1 MTATSIE
8 IGYKQKVFLEF
19 EEIIKSVCPSAKKKG
34 FRHTWNKNVY
44 TFDIDGMTLVINR
57 DRQMWT
63 FLLTLTGKDAAKN
76 GQTFDKVTKTSEL
89 NYQLYDDDI
98 NQKVEAFENV
108 RIALEALIE
117 THNSH
122 HFKSVTLLSGDLDL
136 TNLSTIKKRK
146 GTNNDNRRIIS
157 VG

>member
-1 MTATSIE
+1 MKSATS
-8 IGYKQKVFLEF
+8 KKVFLEF
-19 EEIIKSVCPSAKKKG
+19 EEIIKSICPSAKKKG

-44 TFDIDGMTLVINR
+44 TFDIDGMTLVIDR

-63 FLLTLTGKDAAKN
+63 FLLTLTGKDTAKN
-76 GQTFDKVTKTSEL
+76 GRTFDKVTKTVEL

-122 HFKSVTLLSGDLDL
+122 HFKSVTILGSDLDL
-136 TNLSTIKKRK
+136 TTLDNYKEKK
-146 GTNNDNRRIIS
+146 
-157 VG
+157 

>member
-19 EEIIKSVCPSAKKKG
+19 EEIIKSVYPSAKKKG
-34 FRHTWNKNVY
+34 FRYTWNKNVY

-63 FLLTLTGKDAAKN
+63 FLLTLTGKDTAKN
-76 GQTFDKVTKTSEL
+76 GRTFDKVTKTVEL

-122 HFKSVTLLSGDLDL
+122 HFKSVTILGSDLDL
-136 TNLSTIKKRK
+136 TTLDNYKEKK
-146 GTNNDNRRIIS
+146 GN
-157 VG
+157 

>member
-63 FLLTLTGKDAAKN
+63 FLLTLTGKDTAKN
-76 GQTFDKVTKTSEL
+76 GRTFDKVTKTVEL

-98 NQKVEAFENV
+98 NKRIEAFENV

-136 TNLSTIKKRK
+136 TTLSNYKEKK
-146 GTNNDNRRIIS
+146 GN
-157 VG
+157 

>member
-1 MTATSIE
+1 MTD
-8 IGYKQKVFLEF
+8 YKQEVFNEF
-19 EEIIKSVCPSAKKKG
+19 ADIVKAVCPSAKKKG

-63 FLLTLTGKDAAKN
+63 FLLTLTGKDTAKN
-76 GQTFDKVTKTSEL
+76 GRTFDKVTKTSEL

-98 NQKVEAFENV
+98 NQKVEAFENI

-122 HFKSVTLLSGDLDL
+122 HFRSVTLLDYDLDL
-136 TNLSTIKKRK
+136 ITLENYKEKK
-146 GTNNDNRRIIS
+146 GNWQ
-157 VG
+157 

>member
-8 IGYKQKVFLEF
+8 ISYKQKVFLEF
-19 EEIIKSVCPSAKKKG
+19 EEIIKSVYPSAKKKG

-63 FLLTLTGKDAAKN
+63 FVLKLTSEDTAKN
-76 GQTFDKVTKTSEL
+76 GNIFAKHTKTDEL
-89 NYQLYDDDI
+89 NYQLYDDSI
-98 NQKVEAFENV
+98 NQKVEAFENI
-108 RIALEALIE
+108 RIALETLLE

-122 HFKSVTLLSGDLDL
+122 HFRSVTLLDYDLDL
-136 TNLSTIKKRK
+136 ITLENYKEKK
-146 GTNNDNRRIIS
+146 GN
-157 VG
+157 

>member
-19 EEIIKSVCPSAKKKG
+19 EEIIKSICPSAKKKG

-63 FLLTLTGKDAAKN
+63 FLLTLTGKDTAKN
-76 GQTFDKVTKTSEL
+76 GRTFDKVTKTVEL

-122 HFKSVTLLSGDLDL
+122 HFKSVTILGSDLDL
-136 TNLSTIKKRK
+136 TTLVNYKEKK
-146 GTNNDNRRIIS
+146 
-157 VG
+157 

>member
-1 MTATSIE
+1 MTD
-8 IGYKQKVFLEF
+8 YRQQVFNEF
-19 EEIIKSVCPSAKKKG
+19 SDIVKSVCPSAKKKG

-44 TFDIDGMTLVINR
+44 AFEIDGMTLVINR
-57 DRQMWT
+57 DRRMWT
-63 FLLTLTGKDAAKN
+63 FVLTLTGIDTAKN
-76 GQTFDKVTKTSEL
+76 GLTFDKVTKTSEL

-136 TNLSTIKKRK
+136 TTLDNYKEKK
-146 GTNNDNRRIIS
+146 GN
-157 VG
+157 

>member
-19 EEIIKSVCPSAKKKG
+19 EEIVKSVCLSAKKKG

-44 TFDIDGMTLVINR
+44 TFDIDSMTLVINR

-63 FLLTLTGKDAAKN
+63 FKLTLTSEDTAKN
-76 GQTFDKVTKTSEL
+76 GNIFDKITKTCEL
-89 NYQLYDDDI
+89 KYQLYDDGV
-98 NQKVEAFENV
+98 NKKVEAFENV

-122 HFKSVTLLSGDLDL
+122 HFKSVTILGSDLDL
-136 TNLSTIKKRK
+136 TNLDNYKEKK
-146 GTNNDNRRIIS
+146 GN
-157 VG
+157 

>member
-19 EEIIKSVCPSAKKKG
+19 EEIIKSICPLAKKKG

-44 TFDIDGMTLVINR
+44 TFNIDGMTLVINR

-63 FLLTLTGKDAAKN
+63 FKLTLTGKDTANN
-76 GQTFDKVTKTSEL
+76 GRTFDKVTKTVEL

-98 NQKVEAFENV
+98 NKKVEAFENV

-122 HFKSVTLLSGDLDL
+122 HFKSVTLFSGDLDL
-136 TNLSTIKKRK
+136 TTLDNYKEKK
-146 GTNNDNRRIIS
+146 GN
-157 VG
+157 

>member
-1 MTATSIE
+1 MTD
-8 IGYKQKVFLEF
+8 YKQEVFAEF
-19 EEIIKSVCPSAKKKG
+19 ADIVKAVCPSAKKKG

-63 FLLTLTGKDAAKN
+63 FVLKLTSEDTAKN
-76 GQTFDKVTKTSEL
+76 GNIFDKITKTVEL

-98 NQKVEAFENV
+98 NKKVEAFENV
-108 RIALEALIE
+108 QIALEALIE

-122 HFKSVTLLSGDLDL
+122 RFKSVTILGSDLDL
-136 TNLSTIKKRK
+136 TTLDNYKEKK
-146 GTNNDNRRIIS
+146 GT
-157 VG
+157 

>member
-63 FLLTLTGKDAAKN
+63 FVLKLTSEDTAKN
-76 GQTFDKVTKTSEL
+76 GNIFDKITKTVEL

-122 HFKSVTLLSGDLDL
+122 HFKSVTILGSDLDL
-136 TNLSTIKKRK
+136 TTLDNYKEKK
-146 GTNNDNRRIIS
+146 GN
-157 VG
+157 

>member
-8 IGYKQKVFLEF
+8 IGYKQKVFFEF
-19 EEIIKSVCPSAKKKG
+19 EEIIKSICPSAKKKG

-63 FLLTLTGKDAAKN
+63 FLLTLTGKDTAKN
-76 GQTFDKVTKTSEL
+76 GRTFDKVTKTVEL

-98 NQKVEAFENV
+98 NKRIEAFENV

-136 TNLSTIKKRK
+136 TNLSNYKEKK
-146 GTNNDNRRIIS
+146 
-157 VG
+157 

>member
-8 IGYKQKVFLEF
+8 IGYKQGVFAEF
-19 EEIIKSVCPSAKKKG
+19 GDVVKSVYPSTKKKG

-44 TFDIDGMTLVINR
+44 TFDIDGMTIVINR

-63 FLLTLTGKDAAKN
+63 FALTLTSKDTAKN
-76 GQTFDKVTKTSEL
+76 CRTFDKVTKTSEL

-98 NQKVEAFENV
+98 NKKVEAFENV
-108 RIALEALIE
+108 HIALEALIE

-122 HFKSVTLLSGDLDL
+122 HFRSVTLLSGDLDL
-136 TNLSTIKKRK
+136 TNLSNYKEKK
-146 GTNNDNRRIIS
+146 GN
-157 VG
+157 

>member
-19 EEIIKSVCPSAKKKG
+19 EEIIKSICPLAKKKG

-57 DRQMWT
+57 DRQMRT
-63 FLLTLTGKDAAKN
+63 FALTLTGKDTAKN
-76 GQTFDKVTKTSEL
+76 GRTFDKVTKTSGL
-89 NYQLYDDDI
+89 NYQLYDDDL

-136 TNLSTIKKRK
+136 TNLSNYKEKK
-146 GTNNDNRRIIS
+146 GN
-157 VG
+157 

>member
-1 MTATSIE
+1 MTDC
-8 IGYKQKVFLEF
+8 KQEVFNEF
-19 EEIIKSVCPSAKKKG
+19 ADIVKSVCPSAKKKG

-44 TFDIDGMTLVINR
+44 TFDIDSMTLVINR

-63 FLLTLTGKDAAKN
+63 FVLKLTSEDTAKN
-76 GQTFDKVTKTSEL
+76 GNIFDKITKTVEL

-98 NQKVEAFENV
+98 NQKIEAFENV

-122 HFKSVTLLSGDLDL
+122 RFKSVTILGSDLDL
-136 TNLSTIKKRK
+136 ITLENYKEKK
-146 GTNNDNRRIIS
+146 GT
-157 VG
+157 

>member
-19 EEIIKSVCPSAKKKG
+19 EEIIKSICPLAKKKG

-44 TFDIDGMTLVINR
+44 TFEIDGMTLVINR

-63 FLLTLTGKDAAKN
+63 FKLTLTSEDTAKN
-76 GQTFDKVTKTSEL
+76 GNIFDKITKTVEL
-89 NYQLYDDDI
+89 NYQLYDDGV
-98 NQKVEAFENV
+98 NKKVEAFENV

-122 HFKSVTLLSGDLDL
+122 HFKSVTILGSDLDL
-136 TNLSTIKKRK
+136 TNLDNYKEKK
-146 GTNNDNRRIIS
+146 GN
-157 VG
+157 

>member
-1 MTATSIE
+1 MTAISIE

-19 EEIIKSVCPSAKKKG
+19 EEIIKSICPSAKKKG

-63 FLLTLTGKDAAKN
+63 FALSLSGTDTTKDGTIFAKH
-76 GQTFDKVTKTSEL
+76 TKTSEL
-89 NYQLYDDDI
+89 NYQLYDDSI
-98 NQKVEAFENV
+98 NQKVEAFENIQ
-108 RIALEALIE
+108 IALETLIE

-122 HFKSVTLLSGDLDL
+122 HFRSVTLLDYDLDL
-136 TNLSTIKKRK
+136 ITLENYKEMK
-146 GTNNDNRRIIS
+146 GN
-157 VG
+157 

>member
-19 EEIIKSVCPSAKKKG
+19 EEIIKSICPSAKKKG

-63 FLLTLTGKDAAKN
+63 FLLTLTGKDTAKN
-76 GQTFDKVTKTSEL
+76 GRTFDKVTKTVEL

-122 HFKSVTLLSGDLDL
+122 HFKSVTILGSDLDL
-136 TNLSTIKKRK
+136 TTLDNYKEKK
-146 GTNNDNRRIIS
+146 
-157 VG
+157 

>member
-19 EEIIKSVCPSAKKKG
+19 EEIIKSICPLAKKKG

-44 TFDIDGMTLVINR
+44 TFDIDGITLVINR

-63 FLLTLTGKDAAKN
+63 FVLKLTSEDTAKN
-76 GQTFDKVTKTSEL
+76 GNIFDKITKTVEL
-89 NYQLYDDDI
+89 NYQLYDDSI
-98 NQKVEAFENV
+98 NKRVEAFENV

-122 HFKSVTLLSGDLDL
+122 HFKSVTMLGSDLDL
-136 TNLSTIKKRK
+136 TTLDNYKEKK
-146 GTNNDNRRIIS
+146 GN
-157 VG
+157 